1 MRFALQGEPR
11 LPHGKAQTQ
20 KPETRLGAATDK
32 KDMPAELQTILKLSV
47 PVIVQVGER
56 RMPMAEV
63 LSLVPGAIIELPKPA
78 DQELDL
84 RVNNIPIAQG
94 TAVKVGENFGLRIT
108 AVGTTRQV
116 VEALA
121 GTDSSGGN
129 DKAARGAPAPG

>member
-1 MRFALQGEPR
+1 
-11 LPHGKAQTQ
+11 
-20 KPETRLGAATDK
+20 
-32 KDMPAELQTILKLSV
+32 MPADLHTILKLKV

-56 RMPMAEV
+56 RMPMADV

-94 TAVKVGENFGLRIT
+94 TAVKVGENFGLKIT

-116 VEALA
+116 VHALG
-121 GTDSSGGN
+121 GTTVPG
-129 DKAARGAPAPG
+129 AAPKTAAPSPA